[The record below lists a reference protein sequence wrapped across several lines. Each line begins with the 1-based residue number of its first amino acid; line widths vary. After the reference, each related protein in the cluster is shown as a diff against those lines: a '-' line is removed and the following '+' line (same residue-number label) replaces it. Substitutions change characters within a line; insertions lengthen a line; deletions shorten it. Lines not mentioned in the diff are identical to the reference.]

1 MTHRFLEIATT
12 PAVRAA
18 QEAQGSR
25 RAYARQ
31 EEGPAHH
38 DRLGGSEAAFIAARD
53 SFYMASVSETGW
65 PYLQHRGGPRG
76 FLRVLDETTLGFA
89 DLRGNRQYL
98 SLGNL
103 SADDRLCLFLMDYAN
118 QARLKIFGRARFH
131 DLAAE
136 PELARRLVVPAR
148 QAWLER
154 VCAASAVSLYYAFRL
169 PQLFGFNPLH
179 NNGTLVDLSGLLP
192 TWSMAALNVATTA
205 FFFAWLVGRGVPTRS
220 WSVRPPMAAR
230 QP

>member
-12 PAVRAA
+12 PAVKAA

-31 EEGPAHH
+31 EEGEAHH
-38 DRLGGSEAAFIAARD
+38 DRIGEAEAGFIAARD
-53 SFYMASVSETGW
+53 SFYLASVSETGW
-65 PYLQHRGGPRG
+65 PYLQHRGGPPG

-103 SADDRLCLFLMDYAN
+103 SADDRLCLFLMDYGHK
-118 QARLKIFGRARFH
+118 ARLKIFGRARFH

-136 PELARRLVVPAR
+136 PELARRLIVPGYR
-148 QAWLER
+148 
-154 VCAASAVSLYYAFRL
+154 AV
-169 PQLFGFNPLH
+169 PE
-179 NNGTLVDLSGLLP
+179 
-192 TWSMAALNVATTA
+192 
-205 FFFAWLVGRGVPTRS
+205 RGVTIKVEAFDWNCPQHITPRFSEAELAPALAPVRQRLEELETENTRL
-220 WSVRPPMAAR
+220 RAELAAR
-230 QP
+230 APA

>member
-18 QEAQGSR
+18 QEALGSR

-31 EEGPAHH
+31 EQGEPHH

-65 PYLQHRGGPRG
+65 PYLQHRGGPEG
-76 FLRVLDETTLGFA
+76 FLRVLDERTLGFA

-103 SADDRLCLFLMDYAN
+103 TADDRACLFLMDYGN
-118 QARLKIFGRARFH
+118 RARLKIFGRARFH

-136 PELARRLVVPAR
+136 PELARQLIAPGYAAVPERGVTIAVEAFDWNCPQHITPRFSEAELAPALAPVRERLAELEAENAR
-148 QAWLER
+148 LRAEL
-154 VCAASAVSLYYAFRL
+154 AARD
-169 PQLFGFNPLH
+169 P
-179 NNGTLVDLSGLLP
+179 LSG
-192 TWSMAALNVATTA
+192 
-205 FFFAWLVGRGVPTRS
+205 GR
-220 WSVRPPMAAR
+220 
-230 QP
+230 

>member
-31 EEGPAHH
+31 EEGVPHH

-65 PYLQHRGGPRG
+65 PYLQHRGGPQG

-103 SADDRLCLFLMDYAN
+103 SADDRLCLFLMDYGN

-136 PELARRLVVPAR
+136 PELARRLIVPGYRAVPERGMTIKVEAFDWNCPQHITPRFSEAELAPALAPVRQRLEELEAENAR
-148 QAWLER
+148 LRAEL
-154 VCAASAVSLYYAFRL
+154 
-169 PQLFGFNPLH
+169 
-179 NNGTLVDLSGLLP
+179 
-192 TWSMAALNVATTA
+192 
-205 FFFAWLVGRGVPTRS
+205 
-220 WSVRPPMAAR
+220 AAR
-230 QP
+230 VQS

>member
-31 EEGPAHH
+31 EEGAPHH
-38 DRLGGSEAAFIAARD
+38 DRLGGSEAAFIGARD

-65 PYLQHRGGPRG
+65 PYLQHRGGPQG

-103 SADDRLCLFLMDYAN
+103 SADDRICLFLMDYGN

-136 PELARRLVVPAR
+136 PDLARRLIVPGYRAVPERGMTIKVEAFDWNCPQHITQRFSEAELAPALAPVRQRLEELEAENAR
-148 QAWLER
+148 LRAELAVR
-154 VCAASAVSLYYAFRL
+154 VQS
-169 PQLFGFNPLH
+169 
-179 NNGTLVDLSGLLP
+179 
-192 TWSMAALNVATTA
+192 
-205 FFFAWLVGRGVPTRS
+205 
-220 WSVRPPMAAR
+220 
-230 QP
+230 

>member
-18 QEAQGSR
+18 QQAQGSR

-31 EEGPAHH
+31 EEGALHH

-65 PYLQHRGGPRG
+65 PYLQHRGGPAG

-103 SADDRLCLFLMDYAN
+103 TVDDRVCLFLMDYGN
-118 QARLKIFGRARFH
+118 RARLKLFGRARFH

-136 PELARRLVVPAR
+136 PELAR
-148 QAWLER
+148 
-154 VCAASAVSLYYAFRL
+154 
-169 PQLFGFNPLH
+169 QL
-179 NNGTLVDLSGLLP
+179 
-192 TWSMAALNVATTA
+192 
-205 FFFAWLVGRGVPTRS
+205 
-220 WSVRPPMAAR
+220 
-230 QP
+230 

>member
-12 PAVRAA
+12 PAVKAA

-31 EEGPAHH
+31 EEGEPHH
-38 DRLGGSEAAFIAARD
+38 DRLGEAEAGFIAARD
-53 SFYMASVSETGW
+53 SFYLASVSETGW
-65 PYLQHRGGPRG
+65 PYLQHRGGPPG

-103 SADDRLCLFLMDYAN
+103 TADDRLCLFLMDYGHR
-118 QARLKIFGRARFH
+118 ARLKIFGRASFH

-136 PELARRLVVPAR
+136 PELAQRLIVPGYRAVPERGVTIKVEAFDWNCPQHITPRFSEAELAPALAPVRQRLEELEVENAR
-148 QAWLER
+148 LRAEL
-154 VCAASAVSLYYAFRL
+154 AASTSA
-169 PQLFGFNPLH
+169 
-179 NNGTLVDLSGLLP
+179 
-192 TWSMAALNVATTA
+192 
-205 FFFAWLVGRGVPTRS
+205 
-220 WSVRPPMAAR
+220 
-230 QP
+230 

>member
-18 QEAQGSR
+18 QETQGSR

-31 EEGPAHH
+31 EEGAPHH

-65 PYLQHRGGPRG
+65 PYLQHRGGPQG

-103 SADDRLCLFLMDYAN
+103 SADDRLCLFLMDYGN

-136 PELARRLVVPAR
+136 PELARRLIVPGYRAVPERGMTIKVEAFDWNCPQHITPRFSEAELAPALAPVRQRLEELEVENAR
-148 QAWLER
+148 LRAEL
-154 VCAASAVSLYYAFRL
+154 A
-169 PQLFGFNPLH
+169 
-179 NNGTLVDLSGLLP
+179 
-192 TWSMAALNVATTA
+192 
-205 FFFAWLVGRGVPTRS
+205 GRAQS
-220 WSVRPPMAAR
+220 
-230 QP
+230 